1 MKQPNGQTF
10 LQSADLNKSFRFL
23 ARQPIV
29 DINGRIFGHELLFRS
44 GQCNAF
50 AGDPEDATRDVID
63 QCLLLMP
70 SAAQEAT
77 FINFTRASLLAG
89 SVTLLPPTNTVLEI
103 LETVEP
109 DPEVLQV
116 CRKLK
121 LKGYRF
127 ALDDFSPADSKLQFL
142 ELADF
147 IKIDFLTS
155 PQVVRDKIYAL
166 VSNSSVRLLA
176 EKVETEADVQLAR
189 SEGCELFQ
197 GYFFS
202 KPAIVTNRIIPQNHA
217 VYLQLL
223 AALSRTPA
231 EIDEIEKLVVSDASL
246 CYRLLRLVN
255 SAMYALPST
264 VSTIRSALLMV
275 GDDEFRKLV
284 TVAFTGL
291 ATAAHSKVLMHMA
304 IERAKFCE
312 MMAPSLHESGSR
324 LYLLGMLSVVDTILR
339 IPMKQLVTL
348 LPLDREMKAALLGE
362 GSSLAVALDCV
373 RCHESGDWQRLASI
387 RQSLGISD
395 NKASA
400 IYLNAL
406 QWADMTTHAML

>member
-1 MKQPNGQTF
+1 
-10 LQSADLNKSFRFL
+10 
-23 ARQPIV
+23 
-29 DINGRIFGHELLFRS
+29 
-44 GQCNAF
+44 
-50 AGDPEDATRDVID
+50 
-63 QCLLLMP
+63 
-70 SAAQEAT
+70 
-77 FINFTRASLLAG
+77 
-89 SVTLLPPTNTVLEI
+89 

-395 NKASA
+395 NKAST